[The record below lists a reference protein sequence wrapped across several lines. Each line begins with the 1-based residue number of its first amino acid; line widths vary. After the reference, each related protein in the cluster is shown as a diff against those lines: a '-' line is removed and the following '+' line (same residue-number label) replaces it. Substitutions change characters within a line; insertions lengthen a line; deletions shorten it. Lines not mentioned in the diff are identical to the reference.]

1 MEKHE
6 PKFQFVP
13 VNLHL
18 QRMWA
23 RNDSIR
29 NSATSGNA
37 FHDTVTHGAFAAM
50 AMEANGG
57 LIK

>member
-1 MEKHE
+1 MSSQNSISYTGHALRLSVEKTD

-23 RNDSIR
+23 LNDSIR
-29 NSATSGNA
+29 
-37 FHDTVTHGAFAAM
+37 HGCQM
-50 AMEANGG
+50 AIAGF
-57 LIK
+57 